1 MGGCQVFRIRIPAKI
16 TPYISHTEQADIGHA
31 FCPFMCL
38 MPIGGQKT
46 GWSLVATILLSLILF
61 VFGVSVH
68 GCLEISHRHY
78 QDLVQISGVIDSLKR
93 VRTGD
98 YIERHFKALYEVRLT
113 LQGDQHLYVVK
124 DIVYPALDWEKFNAK
139 EYVGSRVSLRVERA
153 QLASKSLARLK
164 PLDYSEKEQL
174 LGAVDVYGLESS
186 RGIYQTPEDSLK
198 ELRGGIIVLV
208 IGGVVFGLWFL
219 WGLMW
224 FVDAIRNPPM
234 AGPHASSI
242 RFRRRINKEWR

>member
-1 MGGCQVFRIRIPAKI
+1 MLFAFSMG
-16 TPYISHTEQADIGHA
+16 
-31 FCPFMCL
+31 L
-38 MPIGGQKT
+38 MPIRGKKT
-46 GWSLVATILLSLILF
+46 GWYLGHIIFLSLILF
-61 VFGVSVH
+61 VFGGMVH
-68 GCLEISHRHY
+68 GYLEISHRHY
-78 QDLVQISGVIDSLKR
+78 QDLVLISGVIDSLKR
-93 VRTGD
+93 VPTGD
-98 YIERHFKALYEVRLT
+98 IIERKFKALYEVRLT
-113 LQGDQHLYVVK
+113 LQGDKHLYVVK

-174 LGAVDVYGLESS
+174 LGEVDVYGLESS

-198 ELRGGIIVLV
+198 ELRGGVFVLV

-224 FVDAIRNPPM
+224 FVDSIRNPPM
-234 AGPHASSI
+234 AGPHASSV
-242 RFRRRINKEWR
+242 RFRRRIDKEWR

>member
-1 MGGCQVFRIRIPAKI
+1 MLFAFSMG
-16 TPYISHTEQADIGHA
+16 
-31 FCPFMCL
+31 L
-38 MPIGGQKT
+38 MPIRGKKI
-46 GWSLVATILLSLILF
+46 GWYLGHILLLSLILF
-61 VFGVSVH
+61 MFGVIVN
-68 GCLEISHRHY
+68 GCLVISHRGY
-78 QDLVQISGVIDSLKR
+78 QDLVLISGVIDSLKR
-93 VRTGD
+93 VRTG
-98 YIERHFKALYEVRLT
+98 YIERRNFPPASYEVRLT

-139 EYVGSRVSLRVERA
+139 ECVGSRVSLTVERA
-153 QLASKSLARLK
+153 QLASKSLVRLK
-164 PLDYSEKEQL
+164 PLYYSKKEQL

-186 RGIYQTPEDSLK
+186 RGLYQIPEDSLK
-198 ELRGGIIVLV
+198 EMRRGVFVLV

-224 FVDAIRNPPM
+224 FVDSIRNPPM